1 MTGEKARDQAQ
12 DPHESSRRR
21 RLTPHPVRTYLQPLS
36 LGLGASTPKS
46 RHYIACMS
54 PKLDAFDT
62 TRERI
67 RRDSGFTFAELDAG
81 HDVMVTAPSLLTEKL
96 LATAG

>member
-1 MTGEKARDQAQ
+1 MC
-12 DPHESSRRR
+12 SRRSKR
-21 RLTPHPVRTYLQPLS
+21 GWREAYRAADVTAASSILAPGSAPLKDGENGKGI
-36 LGLGASTPKS
+36 LS
-46 RHYIACMS
+46 RWYPDTLKKRI
-54 PKLDAFDT
+54 LDIDT